1 MKEYEV
7 YRDLK
12 VPVNSRIILR
22 LDGRSFHSLAK
33 NLNLKKPYDEDF
45 AELMVKVSKDLFNEF
60 APAFIYTFSDEISV
74 LLDNIP
80 FNGRI
85 EKINSVVASFAASSF
100 TYNLNKEIAKPI
112 AFDSRI
118 IPINDYDIP
127 KYFKWRQDE
136 AWRNCVNAYGIHILK
151 SKYGDKT
158 ANEKIKGLKSS
169 DIHELLFNE
178 GINLNDVD
186 NWKKRGI
193 AIYKQDKEIV
203 GYNKKEN
210 KNQVSYR
217 SFLFEDFEIP
227 IFSENFFKD
236 INII

>member
-7 YRDLK
+7 YGDLK
-12 VPVNSRIILR
+12 VPVNSKIILR

-33 NLNLKKPYDEDF
+33 NLNLEKPYDEDF
-45 AELMVKVSKDLFNEF
+45 ARLMVKVSKDLFNEF
-60 APAFIYTFSDEISV
+60 APVFIYTFSDEISI

-100 TYNLNKEIAKPI
+100 TYNLN
-112 AFDSRI
+112 
-118 IPINDYDIP
+118 
-127 KYFKWRQDE
+127 
-136 AWRNCVNAYGIHILK
+136 
-151 SKYGDKT
+151 
-158 ANEKIKGLKSS
+158 
-169 DIHELLFNE
+169 
-178 GINLNDVD
+178 

-217 SFLFEDFEIP
+217 SFLFADLEIP

>member
-7 YRDLK
+7 YGDLK
-12 VPVNSRIILR
+12 VPVNSKIILR

-33 NLNLKKPYDEDF
+33 NLNLEKPYDEDF
-45 AELMVKVSKDLFNEF
+45 ARLMVKVSKDLFNEF
-60 APAFIYTFSDEISV
+60 APVFIYTFSDEISI

-118 IPINDYDIP
+118 IPIIDDDIY

-136 AWRNCVNAYGIHILK
+136 AWRNCINAYGIHILK
-151 SKYGDKT
+151 SKYGDK
-158 ANEKIKGLKSS
+158 
-169 DIHELLFNE
+169 
-178 GINLNDVD
+178 
-186 NWKKRGI
+186 WKKRGI
-193 AIYKQDKEIV
+193 AIYKQNKEIV